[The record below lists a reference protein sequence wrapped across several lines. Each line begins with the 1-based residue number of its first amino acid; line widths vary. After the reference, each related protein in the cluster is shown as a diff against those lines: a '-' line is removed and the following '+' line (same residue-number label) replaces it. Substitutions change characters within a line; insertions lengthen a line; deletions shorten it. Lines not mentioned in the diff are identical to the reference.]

1 MIKVVLD
8 TNVLVSALI
17 KNGKPRAL
25 LREIVRGNIQLVL
38 SRGILEELAEVS
50 ADPKIRRYV
59 QEEDLNKFL
68 RILAAIAET
77 VTLRSRFKVVNDDP
91 SDDIF
96 LNTAYD
102 GGADYIVSGD
112 RHLLSLR
119 EFKGIKILTV
129 NEALDSV

>member
-59 QEEDLNKFL
+59 QEEDEQIPEDT
-68 RILAAIAET
+68 R
-77 VTLRSRFKVVNDDP
+77 RH
-91 SDDIF
+91 
-96 LNTAYD
+96 
-102 GGADYIVSGD
+102 SGD
-112 RHLLSLR
+112 GHL
-119 EFKGIKILTV
+119 EIEVQGG
-129 NEALDSV
+129 E